1 MSDKPIYAVFLHPQ
15 GIEALGEAIKP
26 YLSESPNGP
35 HLICSELDTGG
46 ALCEMLLVGKDA
58 AGKTVEVEL
67 MLPLG
72 MIMLVVSVRHDD
84 GTFGFK
90 ARGMAAPAAG

>member
-1 MSDKPIYAVFLHPQ
+1 MSEKPMYAVFLHPQ
-15 GIEALGEAIKP
+15 AIETLGEAIKP
-26 YLSESPNGP
+26 YLAPGEHAP

-58 AGKTVEVEL
+58 NGNTIEVEL

-72 MIMLVVSVRHDD
+72 MILLVVSVRHDG
-84 GTFGFK
+84 GTFGF
-90 ARGMAAPAAG
+90 RTRSDVVPAG